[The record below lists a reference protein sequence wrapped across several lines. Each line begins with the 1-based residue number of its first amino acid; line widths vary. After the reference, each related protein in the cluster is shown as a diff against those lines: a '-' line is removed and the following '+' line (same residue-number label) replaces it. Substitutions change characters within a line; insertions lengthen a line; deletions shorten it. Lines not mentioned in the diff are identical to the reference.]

1 MRTIQDFVLYCV
13 TQALDDDY
21 WLFLVNMKQLDCFF
35 FLNLLI
41 LLPRPSQW
49 CLVDSIRQRV
59 LLEDTQ
65 PMTSYRINTEHF
77 FEICFKFPIGECCQH
92 VTLKTLILLLCIYSL
107 IARRK
112 ANLCFILPIPASL
125 QKTTNHTNNR
135 NLQHSAA
142 ASSCL
147 KACSPLW

>member
-92 VTLKTLILLLCIYSL
+92 VTLKTLILLSIYSL
-107 IARRK
+107 IVRRK
-112 ANLCFILPIPASL
+112 ASLCFILLILASL

-135 NLQHSAA
+135 NLQHPAA